1 MRDITHTLK
10 HVSFVIQYGAREL
23 QNLLQLQY
31 EQLHE
36 CRETKKWATKK
47 MGNESVRI
55 LFETQREKKGQKK
68 Y

>member
-23 QNLLQLQY
+23 QNLLKS

-47 MGNESVRI
+47 KGNESVRI
-55 LFETQREKKGQKK
+55 LFETQREKKGQKE